1 MGIPYLNPVSTEEVI
16 IEPATSK
23 EEQMRPLPR
32 AVTVAGVAL
41 LSFAT
46 YAPAQVAQEAVDLDV
61 VRRIREEGLE
71 RSQIAELAGYLTDVI
86 GPRLTG
92 SPGMRRANQWT
103 AEKLEEF
110 GLRNVVV
117 EPWGEFGRGW
127 DNLYYSG
134 RITEPYV
141 QILQGLPVAWTGST
155 NGVARGPAMI
165 VQAESTADLERY
177 RGKLRGS
184 FVLTREPQVIEPEWQ
199 PRPRRTPVEE
209 LLAPAPVRERPQVD
223 PAQREQ
229 MMRRWRQQR
238 AMRDTIAAFMQEEGI
253 AGTLAPSSR
262 TYGIL
267 RGGWSG
273 SGRDAGSDIP
283 APELVVSHEQ
293 YGQIY
298 RNLERGIPVQLEIEV
313 RNEFHEDDLEAY
325 NTLGDIPGSDLA
337 DEYVMLGGHLDSW
350 YAGTGAADN
359 VAGCVVMME
368 AVRILKTLGLEPRR
382 TIRIALWSGEEQG
395 LLGSRYWVQN
405 HEALWPRIS
414 AYVNVDNGTGRIR
427 GVWDQMNEEA
437 IPVFEQI
444 LWPFRDLGVVAVR
457 HGNTGG
463 TDHLSFDRVGIPG
476 FNFIQDPIEYSS
488 RIHHTFADRYER
500 LVIDDLKQAAV
511 VVAATVYHLAMR
523 DEMMPRKPSEPETAT
538 N

>member
-1 MGIPYLNPVSTEEVI
+1 MSYLNAVSTEAEI
-16 IEPATSK
+16 IRLAICK
-23 EEQMRPLPR
+23 EGQMRLPLR
-32 AVTVAGVAL
+32 SVTVVGAAL
-41 LSFAT
+41 LSYAT

-61 VRRIREEGLE
+61 VRRIREEGME
-71 RSQIAELAGYLTDVI
+71 RSQLPELAGYLTDVI

-92 SPGMRRANQWT
+92 SPGMRRANDWT
-103 AEKLEEF
+103 AQTLEGF
-110 GLRNVVV
+110 GLQNVVV

-127 DNLYYSG
+127 DNMYYSG

-141 QILQGLPVAWTGST
+141 QILQALPVAWTGST
-155 NGVARGPAMI
+155 DGIVKGPAMI
-165 VQAESTADLERY
+165 VEAASTADLERY
-177 RGKLRGS
+177 RGKLRGA

-199 PRPRRTPVEE
+199 ARPLRSSLED
-209 LLAPAPVRERPQVD
+209 LLAPAEIRERPPVD

-229 MMRRWRQQR
+229 MMQRWRRQR
-238 AMRDTIAAFMQEEGI
+238 AMRDTIAAFMQDEGI
-253 AGTLAPSSR
+253 AGMLTPSSR

-273 SGRDAGSDIP
+273 SGREPENDIP
-283 APELVVSHEQ
+283 APQLVVSHEQ

-298 RNLERGIPVQLEIEV
+298 RNLERGIPVELEIEV
-313 RNEFHEDDLEAY
+313 RNEFYEDDLQAY

-368 AVRILKTLGLEPRR
+368 ALRILKELDLKPRR

-405 HEALWPRIS
+405 HDELWPKIS

-427 GVWDQMNEEA
+427 GIWDQMNEAA

-444 LWPFRDLGVVAVR
+444 LWPFRDLGVVAVK

-476 FNFIQDPIEYSS
+476 FNFIQDPIEYST
-488 RIHHTFADRYER
+488 RTHHTFADRYER

-523 DEMMPRKPSEPETAT
+523 DERMPRKPSEQDTAT